1 MKPTLYL
8 SDHEHRS
15 YVDEVL
21 LYRDRECGRAL
32 FGRRIDTDFVVGFLV
47 PAGPGAHQTRVRFS
61 PDADWQQVHSDVLH
75 ARVRARYLGDLHSHP
90 GSFDVPSAHD
100 LKTAQAI
107 VSSPEWATPEAVYPI
122 AVIDGATVRIRAFLI
137 TRATLEFDE
146 IPLSIIPDT
155 HPLMTTV
162 LTGTDAPQQEV
173 PRAPEDTSRR
183 APRRASPR
191 RVVRRAAA
199 ALRRLASD

>member
-8 SDHEHRS
+8 SHHEHRS
-15 YVDEVL
+15 YADEVL
-21 LYRDRECGRAL
+21 LHRDRECGRAM
-32 FGRRIDTDFVVGFLV
+32 FGRRIGIDFVAGFLV

-61 PDADWQQVHSDVLH
+61 PDADWQQVHSDFLH
-75 ARVRARYLGDLHSHP
+75 ARVGARYLGDLHSHP

-100 LKTAQAI
+100 LKTARQI
-107 VSSPEWATPEAVYPI
+107 VSSTEWETPEAVYPI
-122 AVIDGATVRIRAFLI
+122 AVIDGDAVRIRAFHM
-137 TRATLEFDE
+137 TRATLDFDE

-155 HPLMTTV
+155 HPLMTAV
-162 LTGTDAPQQEV
+162 LTGTDAPLQEV
-173 PRAPEDTSRR
+173 LRAPQDTTRCD
-183 APRRASPR
+183 PRRTSPR